1 MYVCPYV
8 FSCSW
13 VQINFSGDLLYHI
26 YMMSFTSYG
35 MSEHAKVI
43 MKSYFAVDIQ
53 FAEYFFVLVY

>member
-26 YMMSFTSYG
+26 YMISFTSYG
-35 MSEHAKVI
+35 MSECAKVI
-43 MKSYFAVDIQ
+43 MKSYFAVDI
-53 FAEYFFVLVY
+53 